1 MDLDAEREMIQR
13 CRAGEDDAWEEFFAE
28 QYVAAGCFVFQ
39 PASNLSRGD
48 SDEIYQEQWPVSS
61 RQTIALIRTGMYCKI
76 ALS

>member
-13 CRAGEDDAWEEFFAE
+13 CRAGEDDAWEELFAE

-48 SDEIYQEQWPVSS
+48 SDEIYQDQWPASS
-61 RQTIALIRTGMYCKI
+61 PQSIGLIRTGMYCKI
-76 ALS
+76 ALN